1 MFRFLFL
8 LLISFNVQS
17 ASVNIEWAYTGE
29 QDIASQNITVLG
41 ETLPLGPQV
50 RSHTLL
56 DQPAGDYTV
65 SLAACNGLEEC
76 SDPPATTTYTVP
88 NVPNSSELILNITVT
103 KD

>member
-17 ASVNIEWAYTGE
+17 ATVIIDWAYTGQ

-41 ETLPLGPQV
+41 ETLPLGAQV
-50 RSHTLL
+50 RSYTLSE
-56 DQPAGDYTV
+56 QPAGDYTV

-76 SDPPATTTYTVP
+76 SDPPATAAYTIPDVP
-88 NVPNSSELILNITVT
+88 NASDLILNITVT